1 MNAKAKNDSMWEDIK
16 SIKKDLCEGLE
27 SANSELRKAI
37 KDFLEKARE
46 CLRAEKA
53 LRREVGVLLKKIR
66 RKAEETESR
75 LKEIKDRRTRECERN
90 RKWRGPCK
98 FLVSIPYWGWLSA
111 IYAICLSAIISISVV
126 YGIAIFLGLIAYVAT
141 AIIFL
146 ISYIF
151 TAAILFV
158 SYTLV
163 VFIIWLG
170 IWTFFFIHWAFR
182 VTIVPV
188 TIVLIPV
195 FLWNLIILMYG
206 LYGYITTKGLTEW
219 LPEWQPEWLTEWQ
232 PKSLTDG
239 IAIDMVALA
248 SFVPLLVNVISKLI
262 PDNFN
267 KLVKTL
273 YEMIGE
279 VIKNLKKLLLPP
291 RITMGGIEETKCYI
305 NCILEDTK
313 KAISTLFL
321 IIFAAIFAA
330 ISASSA
336 GQAVNKVTDTEIVHN
351 DVRLDFRNTVPLVVK
366 DDKEALFTTMLSFP
380 CEAKAQD
387 WVNGDYDSNEKS
399 RKESNKKPSE
409 ESSEESNNA
418 CRDDRAS
425 YAVEPDDFYR
435 RLLKPFLKG
444 LSDCGDAE
452 RKVVLRTVGF
462 ASSSGVLSVGKA
474 PSESKDDDDFRKKL
488 AARLQAIETEAE
500 AETETKTTEE
510 NAKEKSCF
518 ERAGGSDTDDESNGR
533 ILSNAFNLCMAELRA
548 SNVKK
553 MLDEIINAH
562 DDDAID
568 HIEVKAHKWDTY
580 SQMCL
585 QRGFA
590 DTKKEDDA
598 DTGKEGDAKCYDSEL
613 GMMNR
618 RVEVWV
624 MELPGCTNFFP
635 NNRTPPKDTAEE
647 ASPESQGNTCDL
659 REVPAQCKAGT
670 AVDSCP
676 NAGCQEVRGSK
687 P

>member
-66 RKAEETESR
+66 RKAEEIESR

-146 ISYIF
+146 ISYIS

-158 SYTLV
+158 LYTLV
-163 VFIIWLG
+163 VAIIWLG
-170 IWTFFFIHWAFR
+170 IFGFFLIHWAVR
-182 VTIVPV
+182 VASVPMLM
-188 TIVLIPV
+188 VLIPLILLSLVV
-195 FLWNLIILMYG
+195 FLTYWLYVGITTVQTDDLVIDMGAFLFFAPILTKIIL
-206 LYGYITTKGLTEW
+206 
-219 LPEWQPEWLTEWQ
+219 
-232 PKSLTDG
+232 
-239 IAIDMVALA
+239 
-248 SFVPLLVNVISKLI
+248 
-262 PDNFN
+262 DNFY
-267 KLVKTL
+267 KWVGSLCEIIRK
-273 YEMIGE
+273 I
-279 VIKNLKKLLLPP
+279 IKNLKKLLLPP
-291 RITMGGIEETKCYI
+291 GIKITEGIKKTKCDI
-305 NCILEDTK
+305 SCIMKDTK
-313 KAISTLFL
+313 EATLKLSLIFVA
-321 IIFAAIFAA
+321 IIFAT
-330 ISASSA
+330 ISGSSA
-336 GQAVNKVTDTEIVHN
+336 KQAIEKAVPETKVVHN

-425 YAVEPDDFYR
+425 YAVEPDEFYR

-647 ASPESQGNTCDL
+647 ASPESQGNTCDS